1 MEEFPISIMQN
12 VFVSDSKL
20 SSHPIVY
27 NVQNADDIAAIF
39 DDISY
44 QKVYESNILIIVF
57 IMFTNFFI
65 SFIYSNCCLF

>member
-1 MEEFPISIMQN
+1 MEQFPIWIMQN

-27 NVQNADDIAAIF
+27 NVHNADDIAAVF

-44 QKVYESNILIIVF
+44 QKVYKSNILIIVF
-57 IMFTNFFI
+57 ILFTNFFI
-65 SFIYSNCCLF
+65 SFIYSNYCLF